1 MVTKHIPNAVWNQM
15 GLIFSEHSDRHSLG
29 KHLLEVTRITNSS
42 SGIDYPGISLWE
54 QSIRQTPIF
63 PIDVDKNK
71 HMCYN
76 PHRFR
81 CIRQSHTENHYS

>member
-54 QSIRQTPIF
+54 QSIRQTLDSLSQVMIA
-63 PIDVDKNK
+63 ILTMIQNK
-71 HMCYN
+71 
-76 PHRFR
+76 
-81 CIRQSHTENHYS
+81 EN

>member
-1 MVTKHIPNAVWNQM
+1 MDRFYMRLHHILQ
-15 GLIFSEHSDRHSLG
+15 IKKREKR
-29 KHLLEVTRITNSS
+29 EVATFVA
-42 SGIDYPGISLWE
+42 ISFTYL
-54 QSIRQTPIF
+54 SIRQTLIF